1 MTLTSSGDSLKSHK
15 SKLSAKRVLF
25 ADLGMTATPRS
36 IANLKNIYLYILNQN
51 QLHGVSRTLQGR
63 QRELSVN
70 TLRSPFS
77 A

>member
-1 MTLTSSGDSLKSHK
+1 MTLTSSGDNLKSHK

-36 IANLKNIYLYILNQN
+36 IANLKKYDIYILNKN
-51 QLHGVSRTLQGR
+51 QLHTVSHTLQGR
-63 QRELSVN
+63 QREPSVKII
-70 TLRSPFS
+70 RSPLS